1 MEATGSYLA
10 AAQAYADAVR
20 VLFAPPGAPTGERG
34 RRGPASFT
42 DLAGQAERLSSLSAQ
57 LTQSISAQLEHP
69 AAPARAQ
76 ASIASLAKALTDLE
90 VSAYVL
96 QAAVDEEEKVAW
108 ARSTGSERSVV
119 RLGPR
124 EQYLLL
130 LLGGLDHDGGRTER
144 RGNRRIGAQEARTRL
159 SVSIGDAL
167 DLVRERATK
176 TGQAAFEGLLGL
188 GVAEVAMAAGLL
200 GTDIADAIGQAEKVT
215 RLYVI
220 FRDFAFRSYGSVIAL
235 FGQPLAQE
243 AAQHVLEWV
252 DDLRN
257 GRLLGELV
265 EKLYETEQT
274 GHDLRQLTASSQAGR
289 EQFLAAIE
297 GIHELE
303 TSYGIQTSLA
313 DKLLRGFR
321 FLGGVP
327 AAALPQGKL
336 LVAAA
341 YIVLG
346 AYVVLAGAD
355 YVDAKRLKLLDRVP
369 GVRQVVETKLIAA

>member
-1 MEATGSYLA
+1 METTDSYLA
-10 AAQAYADAVR
+10 AAHAYADGVR
-20 VLFAPPGAPTGERG
+20 VLFAPSGAPTGERG
-34 RRGPASFT
+34 RRGPASFA

-90 VSAYVL
+90 VSAYLL
-96 QAAVDEEEKVAW
+96 QAAVDEEEEVAW
-108 ARSTGSERSVV
+108 VGGEGSERRVV

-124 EQYLLL
+124 EQHLLL

-144 RGNRRIGAQEARTRL
+144 RGNLRMGTQEARTRL

-176 TGQAAFEGLLGL
+176 TGQAALEGLLGL
-188 GVAEVAMAAGLL
+188 GVAEVVMAAGLL
-200 GTDIADAIGQAEKVT
+200 GMDIADAIGQAEKVT
-215 RLYVI
+215 RLHVI
-220 FRDFAFRSYGSVIAL
+220 FRDFAFRSYDSVIAL

-243 AAQHVLEWV
+243 AAQHVLGWV

-265 EKLYETEQT
+265 EKFYETEQT
-274 GHDLRQLTASSQAGR
+274 KHALRQLASSSQAGR
-289 EQFLAAIE
+289 EQFLAAID
-297 GIHELE
+297 GVDELE

-336 LVAAA
+336 LVAAV
-341 YIVLG
+341 YVSLG

>member
-1 MEATGSYLA
+1 MEATDSYLA
-10 AAQAYADAVR
+10 AAHAYADAVR
-20 VLFAPPGAPTGERG
+20 VLFAPSAAPTGERG
-34 RRGPASFT
+34 GRGPASFV
-42 DLAGQAERLSSLSAQ
+42 DLAGQAERLSSLSGQ

-69 AAPARAQ
+69 AAHARAQ

-90 VSAYVL
+90 VSAYL
-96 QAAVDEEEKVAW
+96 FQAAVDEEEKVTW
-108 ARSTGSERSVV
+108 AGGEASERSAV
-119 RLGPR
+119 RLGRR

-130 LLGGLDHDGGRTER
+130 LLGEIEHDGGRTER
-144 RGNRRIGAQEARTRL
+144 RGNLRMGAQEARTKL

-176 TGQAAFEGLLGL
+176 TGQAALEGLLGL
-188 GVAEVAMAAGLL
+188 GVAEVAAAVGLL
-200 GTDIADAIGQAEKVT
+200 GMDIADAMEQAEKAS

-243 AAQHVLEWV
+243 AAQHALEWV

-257 GRLLGELV
+257 GRLFGELV

-274 GHDLRQLTASSQAGR
+274 GHALRQLAASSQASR

-297 GIHELE
+297 GIDELE

-321 FLGGVP
+321 FLKGVP
-327 AAALPQGKL
+327 AAALPQGTL
-336 LVAAA
+336 LVAAVYVA
-341 YIVLG
+341 LG

-369 GVRQVVETKLIAA
+369 GVRQVVETKLITA